1 MTFRKITKCVT
12 KIKGDIA
19 FTNSMVAM
27 SLCFVRMLII
37 VKNVSGV
44 LNVR

>member
-27 SLCFVRMLII
+27 SLCFLNIKFML
-37 VKNVSGV
+37 NSYA
-44 LNVR
+44 N